1 MILPERKNPSTKE
14 LIIEVIS
21 TNFDA
26 TAKTIY
32 NKIRHSKKLT
42 YHAVFKLL
50 NQMVSE
56 GILIKEKM
64 IYSLDP
70 EWIKNTKEYFQKLE
84 LSYLNKQESLLIN
97 KDSRKFVLPSLHEGF
112 IMLMR
117 AMERGVFGDSKIVV
131 GHFSHLLLILLS
143 EEETNLLK
151 RSGKQRKFYY
161 LVKNNSNI
169 DKMIAHYNKHTFNY
183 KTKLGVPCAEPFY
196 LYVLGDT
203 IIQINL
209 PVKMRDAMDR
219 VYNEPTSTSLFPK
232 PKNKQITTFLNEVA
246 RKKTK
251 IHVHVIKNPEA
262 ARDIIKNTLKHFK

>member
-14 LIIEVIS
+14 LIIDIIS
-21 TNFDA
+21 TNLDA
-26 TAKTIY
+26 NAKIVY
-32 NKIRHSKKLT
+32 NKIRHSKKVT

-50 NQMVSE
+50 NQMVDE
-56 GILIKEKM
+56 NILLKNKR
-64 IYSLDP
+64 IYSLNP
-70 EWIKNTKEYFQKLE
+70 LWIKNTKEYFQKLE
-84 LSYLNKQESLLIN
+84 LSYLNKQEALLIN
-97 KDSRKFVLPSLHEGF
+97 KDSKKFILPSLHEGF

-117 AMERGVFGDSKIVV
+117 AMERGVFGDNKVVV

-143 EEETNLLK
+143 EEETDLL
-151 RSGKQRKFYY
+151 RRLGQQRKFYY
-161 LVKNNSNI
+161 LVKNNSNV

-209 PVKMRDAMDR
+209 PIKMRDAMDR

-246 RKKTK
+246 RKKMK
-251 IHVHVIKNPEA
+251 IHVHVIKNKEA
-262 ARDIIKNTLKHFK
+262 AQDIIKKTLRHF